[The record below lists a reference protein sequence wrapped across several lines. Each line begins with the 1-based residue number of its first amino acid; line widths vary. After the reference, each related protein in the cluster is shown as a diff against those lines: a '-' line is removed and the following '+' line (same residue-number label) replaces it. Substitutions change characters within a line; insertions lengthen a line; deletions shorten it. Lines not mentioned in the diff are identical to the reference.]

1 MTTGSFLTGFLG
13 PASEPVPPS
22 PYHVST
28 GGVVSRKYG
37 PEPPSV
43 NLADPE
49 VQRFIDW
56 LTKHGKASWAAVK
69 VVDEPTIPGAEG
81 KPPIITYLVVA
92 RPGFPAGTFTHGGYH
107 SFTSSEKWVR
117 VHAVNQALERPRD
130 DGRERCVVIQ
140 LDRALTHPNNTMDE
154 LEFLLP
160 DFGDTRVI
168 EEPWVPYVKPA
179 PPPPLE
185 PVYSGSA
192 VLWPIGGDDPN
203 AYACHQSFPDWNAG
217 VEYTGDARGL
227 FRLVVRWK
235 NNVQRARWWVKV

>member
-1 MTTGSFLTGFLG
+1 MIGGF
-13 PASEPVPPS
+13 PS
-22 PYHVST
+22 
-28 GGVVSRKYG
+28 
-37 PEPPSV
+37 
-43 NLADPE
+43 
-49 VQRFIDW
+49 
-56 LTKHGKASWAAVK
+56 
-69 VVDEPTIPGAEG
+69 IPGAEG

-130 DGRERCVVIQ
+130 DGRER
-140 LDRALTHPNNTMDE
+140 
-154 LEFLLP
+154 
-160 DFGDTRVI
+160 
-168 EEPWVPYVKPA
+168 WVPYVKPA

-227 FRLVVRWK
+227 FRLLFRWK